1 MAVTLD
7 HEQALGGVVLGVD
20 EAGRGPLAGG
30 VFAGYKGT
38 VQAISEDQKE
48 LTVLVSAGRRE
59 MPIMLSTSEVKA
71 DKDN

>member
-1 MAVTLD
+1 MEEPSVRLSYKVGDT
-7 HEQALGGVVLGVD
+7 VVI
-20 EAGRGPLAGG
+20 AGG

-38 VQAISEDQKE
+38 VQEISEDQKE

-71 DKDN
+71 DKDNA